1 MRFHS
6 TVEHLADGTSRVLY
20 QGDDVTAAI
29 KALEESIAEGKAFRV
44 DRFFNP
50 VPIQIRFPA
59 QEKAD
64 AAKRAKASEVAKDTQ
79 VQLNAALAAA
89 HRAQAEKLI
98 AQAEKLEGPELEKTE
113 PKAKKTEPKAK
124 K

>member
-6 TVEHLADGTSRVLY
+6 TVEHLADGTSRVVY

-29 KALEESIAEGKAFRV
+29 KALEKSVAEGKAIRV

-64 AAKRAKASEVAKDTQ
+64 GVKRSRAGQDAE
-79 VQLNAALAAA
+79 AALRQRDADLAAT
-89 HRAQAEKLI
+89 HRAEAKKLLEK
-98 AQAEKLEGPELEKTE
+98 ADRLEGVEPET
-113 PKAKKTEPKAK
+113 KAKKPAK